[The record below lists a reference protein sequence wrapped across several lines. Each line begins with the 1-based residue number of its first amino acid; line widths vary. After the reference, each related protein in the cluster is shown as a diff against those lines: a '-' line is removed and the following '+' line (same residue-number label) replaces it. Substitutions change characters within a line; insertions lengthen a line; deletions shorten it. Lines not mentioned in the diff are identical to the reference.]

1 MALEPPL
8 WASGPSGNPY
18 QHSALLDRRL
28 TNAIITEGVL
38 SVGDLFVLP
47 RTLGANM
54 SVDVTPGSCV
64 IPGTSIPNQGKYI
77 CRSTATENLPVAA
90 APGSG
95 TRVDLVVARV
105 ADSEITGVADGFIL
119 EVLTGTTTVPNDA
132 IGLATI
138 TVPSGTASITA
149 NRITNI
155 ATTARLRNVL
165 LNNMDLLEPT
175 QGGNIANK
183 TYVDNTV
190 NTAVSGSFGMLTS
203 GTLSSNSNI
212 IIPSGLTGNYIE
224 LILRGRLA
232 GSGEVGCA
240 INVSGGGGNLGYD
253 WVYTTNAANGARAT
267 YQGTADT
274 TVIVARWSTVVSM
287 ATIRVYFATTPS
299 SNSSFRIEST
309 SSRHSNTTSLRW
321 SSHHTGRALTAG
333 VATSLYIASRG
344 ASWDSTNWQ
353 LNGFRA

>member
-1 MALEPPL
+1 
-8 WASGPSGNPY
+8 
-18 QHSALLDRRL
+18 
-28 TNAIITEGVL
+28 
-38 SVGDLFVLP
+38 
-47 RTLGANM
+47 
-54 SVDVTPGSCV
+54 
-64 IPGTSIPNQGKYI
+64 
-77 CRSTATENLPVAA
+77 
-90 APGSG
+90 
-95 TRVDLVVARV
+95 
-105 ADSEITGVADGFIL
+105 
-119 EVLTGTTTVPNDA
+119 
-132 IGLATI
+132 
-138 TVPSGTASITA
+138 
-149 NRITNI
+149 
-155 ATTARLRNVL
+155 
-165 LNNMDLLEPT
+165 
-175 QGGNIANK
+175 
-183 TYVDNTV
+183 
-190 NTAVSGSFGMLTS
+190 MLTS

-309 SSRHSNTTSLRW
+309 SSRHSSTTSLRW